1 MPDSAESKAGVLMF
15 AHGARD
21 PRWAEPFVR
30 IAERV
35 RAAAPGVPV
44 ELAFLELM
52 APDLRE
58 GVRRLVAGGVRR
70 IRIVPLFFGPGGH
83 LRTDVPRLV
92 AEEMAA
98 NPGLAIELAP
108 AAGED
113 PGVAD
118 AIGAYCLQ
126 HVRLRADGASE

>member
-1 MPDSAESKAGVLMF
+1 MPNAVESEAGVLMF

-21 PRWAEPFVR
+21 PRWAEPFVK

-58 GVRRLVAGGVRR
+58 GVRRLVACGVRR

-98 NPGLAIELAP
+98 NPGLTIELAP

-113 PGVAD
+113 PSVAD
-118 AIGAYCLQ
+118 AIAGYCLQ
-126 HVRLRADGASE
+126 HVR